1 MLSGSERLIIVI
13 HRKEAAIMKE
23 VYNQRLKKGF
33 VHKTCWSIVFQTGNL
48 TFVPNCLSL
57 SPCQQSLPC
66 ARSILVYWRRL
77 CTNQVRSLLSMRC
90 IKCWDKVSNPGQK
103 TVINKRMHALKRA
116 SLTRGNKMASSRICV
131 AAISKA

>member
-1 MLSGSERLIIVI
+1 MLHMLSGSERLIIVI

-57 SPCQQSLPC
+57 SHPASRVFLAL
-66 ARSILVYWRRL
+66 ARFW
-77 CTNQVRSLLSMRC
+77 CTGKDSAP
-90 IKCWDKVSNPGQK
+90 IK
-103 TVINKRMHALKRA
+103 
-116 SLTRGNKMASSRICV
+116 
-131 AAISKA
+131 